1 MTRWGA
7 AQALD
12 LYSEDG
18 LDRPFFCTLATPWSG
33 NIVKIT
39 NTGPVE
45 FPLTAS
51 IVRPCWRGRFRH
63 PEAALERKRVSC
75 VCEHM
80 RTDAVRRLGEGILKC
95 KWRLRDQQW
104 EPYPIGADL
113 SAEPELLRVD
123 AAWQDVC

>member
-1 MTRWGA
+1 LKYDLTFKGDTRTLITGA
-7 AQALD
+7 ELADIYKGWVEKYPFISIEDPFGEDDWESWPLLTTALKGKAQVVGDDLTVTNMKCIKQAID

-51 IVRPCWRGRFRH
+51 IVPTFPRGR
-63 PEAALERKRVSC
+63 
-75 VCEHM
+75 
-80 RTDAVRRLGEGILKC
+80 
-95 KWRLRDQQW
+95 
-104 EPYPIGADL
+104 
-113 SAEPELLRVD
+113 
-123 AAWQDVC
+123 